1 MSKISTTESGSM
13 FSVTDATNFEI
24 FSSTGAGAIQAN
36 GYAISHAGY
45 PRILNIID
53 NIENFSVHDLIFVD
67 CESNFL
73 APRDFFISV

>member
-1 MSKISTTESGSM
+1 MSKFSTTESGSM

-67 CESNFL
+67 CETS
-73 APRDFFISV
+73 S